1 MKATKKMRYDYNQK
15 KSHGT
20 QPLSPTWWL
29 TAWGFCFRQKSD
41 CVVIEVTDPFYEST
55 RWRKLR
61 KKILQRDKYMCQIS
75 KRYGKRVD
83 AVTVHHIYPRSH
95 YPQWQWCSWNLIS
108 VSKEAHNRLH
118 DRLTDELT
126 AEGEALKKRTPPP
139 FKNTK

>member
-1 MKATKKMRYDYNQK
+1 MGVSVSDKI
-15 KSHGT
+15 
-20 QPLSPTWWL
+20 
-29 TAWGFCFRQKSD
+29 FD
-41 CVVIEVTDPFYEST
+41 CVVIEVTDPFYTST

-61 KKILQRDKYMCQIS
+61 KKILKRDKYMCQIS

-126 AEGEALKKRTPPP
+126 AEGEALKKRTPPSFQEYQIVP
-139 FKNTK
+139 SHPVGSRFFQLGDFKGKGGQRNA

>member
-1 MKATKKMRYDYNQK
+1 MFLCGMIKEKPRN
-15 KSHGT
+15 S
-20 QPLSPTWWL
+20 
-29 TAWGFCFRQKSD
+29 TAFPPRGGLLRGVFCFRQKSD
-41 CVVIEVTDPFYEST
+41 CVVIEVTDPFYTST

-61 KKILQRDKYMCQIS
+61 KKILKRDKYMCQIS

-108 VSKEAHNRLH
+108 VSKEVHNRLH